1 MKEILLKTLVENA
14 RLREE
19 NNTLME
25 ANDMLQEVASLS
37 YREGLDKGELL
48 FQKLTLTEFIR
59 KLKEKSTLRCA
70 DTQEIIILERDIA
83 EVLKEMEIEL

>member
-48 FQKLTLTEFIR
+48 FQELTLTEFIR
-59 KLKEKSTLRCA
+59 KLKEKSALRCA
-70 DTQEIIILERDIA
+70 DTQEIVILERDIA